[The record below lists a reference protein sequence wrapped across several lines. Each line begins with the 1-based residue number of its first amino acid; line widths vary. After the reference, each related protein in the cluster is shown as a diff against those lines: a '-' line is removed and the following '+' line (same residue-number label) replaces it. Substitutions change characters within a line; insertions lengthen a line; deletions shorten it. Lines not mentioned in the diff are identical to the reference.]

1 MDKVRVYVVA
11 GPNKGKTTI
20 AHVIKSA
27 LEEHDFKKVT
37 LQDTKA
43 SVTENKQP
51 IEQRVQATKERPV
64 SIEVVS
70 VSSDPSA
77 ANSVPS
83 IVARGWIKTLKDIR
97 VLAADEIA
105 LSDSKL
111 RELDNI
117 IEELQ
122 TLTR

>member
-20 AHVIKSA
+20 AHIIKGA
-27 LEEHDFKKVT
+27 LEEHDFKKVAI
-37 LQDTKA
+37 QDTKT
-43 SVTENKQP
+43 SGEPKEP

-64 SIEVVS
+64 YIEVVS
-70 VSSDPSA
+70 VSPDPTG
-77 ANSVPS
+77 ANTVPS
-83 IVARGWIKTLKDIR
+83 ILARGWMKTLKDIR
-97 VLAADEIA
+97 TLAAEEVA
-105 LSDSKL
+105 LSDAKL
-111 RELDNI
+111 RELDTV